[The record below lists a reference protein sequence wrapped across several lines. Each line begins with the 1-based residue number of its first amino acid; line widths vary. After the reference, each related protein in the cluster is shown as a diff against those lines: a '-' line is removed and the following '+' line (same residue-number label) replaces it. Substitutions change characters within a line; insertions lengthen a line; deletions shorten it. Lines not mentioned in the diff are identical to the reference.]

1 MRRENKI
8 KSTINNLDTNI
19 ETNIEIAKLQVFDEM
34 VGKVSEFVTVY
45 KLFLRMRMRRDV
57 VKEQIQWILS
67 YVWEDSVNI

>member
-1 MRRENKI
+1 VRRENKI

-57 VKEQIQWILS
+57 VKEQIQ
-67 YVWEDSVNI
+67 